1 MRSESF
7 ARITKRTS
15 KFFPWVSFLSL
26 FFLFDGKWLS
36 LRLKS
41 PAACFTRFG
50 EISGELVENF
60 RRAYGSV
67 RDSRLP
73 TRSALNGAHR
83 APAPPDEGSC
93 VPVARVQ
100 DRPERKRR
108 PLRKAFHRKPFLPSC
123 VCWRRTRPWG
133 AGLTCRFGRR
143 RAFATGKLRPTPC
156 KPFEK
161 GLSENFTFLPPSLC
175 GEIRPCRRQEGG
187 LSRAATHYSSS
198 FSTDMNASWGTST
211 LPSWRMRFLPSFC
224 FSSSFFF
231 RVMSPP

>member
-1 MRSESF
+1 M
-7 ARITKRTS
+7 ARTDNRDEKRTS

-133 AGLTCRFGRR
+133 AAPSR
-143 RAFATGKLRPTPC
+143 
-156 KPFEK
+156 
-161 GLSENFTFLPPSLC
+161 LPA
-175 GEIRPCRRQEGG
+175 R
-187 LSRAATHYSSS
+187 SS
-198 FSTDMNASWGTST
+198 TERCPLGTSAPAS
-211 LPSWRMRFLPSFC
+211 LLKKA
-224 FSSSFFF
+224 
-231 RVMSPP
+231 

>member
-67 RDSRLP
+67 REPPTRVPYEKPSTGSLFYLPAFAGGEQDLGALGSPAGSVGAGRLP
-73 TRSALNGAHR
+73 PANCAPHPAAFEKAGKTFTLASLGSRRARAFFSCTGA
-83 APAPPDEGSC
+83 AFS
-93 VPVARVQ
+93 
-100 DRPERKRR
+100 RR
-108 PLRKAFHRKPFLPSC
+108 PL
-123 VCWRRTRPWG
+123 TRIDSG
-133 AGLTCRFGRR
+133 G
-143 RAFATGKLRPTPC
+143 TPQ
-156 KPFEK
+156 
-161 GLSENFTFLPPSLC
+161 LPPGC
-175 GEIRPCRRQEGG
+175 GTPHGPGGG
-187 LSRAATHYSSS
+187 LG
-198 FSTDMNASWGTST
+198 W
-211 LPSWRMRFLPSFC
+211 
-224 FSSSFFF
+224 
-231 RVMSPP
+231 